1 MKLVHRKYNKNNKAK
16 LLKNVKSPLNG
27 SVNKYQINQKINIYK
42 KHTIVKHKNIQKNI
56 KLK

>member
-42 KHTIVKHKNIQKNI
+42 KHSILKHKNIQKR
-56 KLK
+56 